1 MRILRLHANRACAD
15 RIACLARAH
24 DSVARMD
31 AKTRQTAATILV
43 IDDNEAN
50 RELARATLED
60 EGYRVVLASTGAQGV
75 ATFSAE
81 SPDCILL
88 DVRMPGLDGFAVCE
102 QLRASKL
109 GKDVP
114 VIFLTALRDVD
125 TFDRALRAGGDDFLT
140 KPVRPTELVVR
151 VQSALKLRKMSAEL
165 HQHYDVM
172 KKQRDDLL
180 RLQLQKERLMAFVVH
195 DLKSPVNAID
205 LHAQLLLRDKAIQ
218 GDSKTSVTQIRADA
232 RQLNRMVLNLL
243 DLSKGDE
250 GKLIPSRT
258 KFSPRVL
265 VLDVLAEI
273 EALATYRK
281 VKLTSV
287 FEVEKISADEDLLRR
302 MLTNLVEN
310 AVRHAPKESTVTVK
324 FQSFTPDAVEVR
336 VVDQGTGV
344 PPNMRE
350 RVFEPFK
357 QLHVHGEPSD
367 GGALPPSRSGRGL
380 GLTFCKLVAESHDGA
395 IWIEDASPLPG
406 AVFCV
411 RFPQ

>member
-1 MRILRLHANRACAD
+1 MRILRLYANRAHAD

-24 DSVARMD
+24 GSVVEMD
-31 AKTRQTAATILV
+31 AKTHDQTLATILV

-50 RELARATLED
+50 RELARGTLED
-60 EGYRVVLASTGAQGV
+60 EGYRVVLASTGAHGV
-75 ATFSAE
+75 STFLAE

-102 QLRASKL
+102 QLRASEL
-109 GKDVP
+109 GQDVP

-218 GDSKTSVTQIRADA
+218 GDSKASVTQIRADA

-250 GKLIPSRT
+250 GKLVPAST
-258 KFSPRVL
+258 TFSPRVL
-265 VLDVLAEI
+265 VLDVLAEL

-281 VKLTSV
+281 VTLTSL
-287 FEVEKISADEDLLRR
+287 FEVEKVYADEDLLRR

-344 PPNMRE
+344 PINMRE

-357 QLHVHGEPSD
+357 QLHGEPDD

-380 GLTFCKLVAESHDGA
+380 GLTFCKLVAESHNGA